1 MTELDPSQ
9 EEKDRGDSLSDRRE
23 KTGQFHSLTGG
34 KRPGSF
40 TEGKDRGVSLREK
53 TGQFH

>member
-1 MTELDPSQ
+1 LTELDPSQ
-9 EEKDRGDSLSDRRE
+9 EGKDRAVSLSDKRK

-40 TEGKDRGVSLREK
+40 TEGKDRGVSLRKK
-53 TGQFH
+53 TGEFH